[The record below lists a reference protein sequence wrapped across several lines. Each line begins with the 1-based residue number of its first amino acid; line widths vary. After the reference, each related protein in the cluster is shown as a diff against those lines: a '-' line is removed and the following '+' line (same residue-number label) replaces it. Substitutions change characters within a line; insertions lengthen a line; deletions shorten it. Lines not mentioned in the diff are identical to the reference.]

1 MRRDLINEQSFI
13 NEEAAVA
20 GRPRGIDDAVILR
33 RAVDVIGRVGP
44 ARLTLAAVAA
54 EAGVVP
60 ATLIQRFG
68 SKHGLLVALAERS
81 AQDADAAFERLR
93 ERHSAPLPAL
103 EALAVESMAPM
114 TSPETF
120 ANHLAFLCMDLT
132 DPQLH
137 EHALVIHKAQ
147 RAAIRSLLNEAVAQA
162 DLHAETDTAVLA
174 GSIQAIIAGA
184 GLSWALDRQGTL
196 PQRLRHE
203 IRALLSPHVQSNDN
217 RNAEES

>member
-1 MRRDLINEQSFI
+1 MILQR
-13 NEEAAVA
+13 AAA
-20 GRPRGIDDAVILR
+20 
-33 RAVDVIGRVGP
+33 VIGRVGP
-44 ARLTLAAVAA
+44 AKLTLAAVAA

-81 AQDADAAFERLR
+81 ARGANEAFERLR
-93 ERHSAPLPAL
+93 EQHAAPLPAL

-114 TSPETF
+114 TTPEIF

-132 DPQLH
+132 DPRLH
-137 EHALVIHKAQ
+137 EHALVIHEAQ
-147 RAAIRSLLNEAVAQA
+147 CAAIRSLLDEAVARA
-162 DLHAETDTAVLA
+162 DLRAETDTAGLA
-174 GSIQAIIAGA
+174 GSIQAIIAGT

-203 IRALLSPHVQSNDN
+203 IRALLSSHTRSDDN
-217 RNAEES
+217 RNSEAS

>member
-1 MRRDLINEQSFI
+1 
-13 NEEAAVA
+13 VA
-20 GRPRGIDDAVILR
+20 GRPRGIDDAVILQR
-33 RAVDVIGRVGP
+33 TVDVIGRVGP
-44 ARLTLAAVAA
+44 AKLTLAAVAA
-54 EAGVVP
+54 EAGIVP

-68 SKHGLLVALAERS
+68 SKHGLLMAVAKRS
-81 AQDADAAFERLR
+81 AQDADAAFARLR

-114 TSPETF
+114 TTPETF

-137 EHALVIHKAQ
+137 EHALVIHEAQ
-147 RAAIRSLLNEAVAQA
+147 RAAIRSLLDEAVARA
-162 DLHAETDTAVLA
+162 DLRADTDTAVLA
-174 GSIQAIIAGA
+174 GSAQAIIAGA

-203 IRALLSPHVQSNDN
+203 IRALLSPHVQSDDN
-217 RNAEES
+217 RNSEES

>member
-1 MRRDLINEQSFI
+1 M
-13 NEEAAVA
+13 A
-20 GRPRGIDDAVILR
+20 GRPRGIDDAVILQ
-33 RAVDVIGRVGP
+33 RAANVIGRVGP
-44 ARLTLAAVAA
+44 AKLTLAAVAA
-54 EAGVVP
+54 EAGIAP

-68 SKHGLLVALAERS
+68 SKHGLLVAMAERS
-81 AQDADAAFERLR
+81 AQDAEAAVERLR
-93 ERHSAPLPAL
+93 ERHSAPLSAL

-114 TSPETF
+114 TTPETF

-137 EHALVIHKAQ
+137 EHALAIHRTQ

-162 DLHAETDTAVLA
+162 DLQAETDTTVLA

-196 PQRLRHE
+196 PQRLRGE
-203 IRALLSPHVQSNDN
+203 IRALLSPYVQSNDS
-217 RNAEES
+217 RNLEET